1 MPAQLSRRK
10 IAQHTARRIMN
21 RETDA
26 AITELA
32 AYLVDTNRTRE
43 AALVVRDIE
52 MELADNGIVIA
63 KVTTAHPLTEQL
75 RRQIIALMNAQT
87 VYLDETVD
95 QTVIG
100 GVKIDMPGKEYDA
113 TVRAKLNKL
122 KEMTLL

>member
-1 MPAQLSRRK
+1 M
-10 IAQHTARRIMN
+10 
-21 RETDA
+21 
-26 AITELA
+26 
-32 AYLVDTNRTRE
+32 
-43 AALVVRDIE
+43 VRDIE